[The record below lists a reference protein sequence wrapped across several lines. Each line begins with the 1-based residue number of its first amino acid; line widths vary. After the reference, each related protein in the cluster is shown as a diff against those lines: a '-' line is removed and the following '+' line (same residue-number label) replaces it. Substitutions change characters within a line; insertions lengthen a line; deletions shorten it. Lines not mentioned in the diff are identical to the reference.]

1 MRLTAQHI
9 LRAVEPLIYGV
20 RGRRLCVAALVVGR
34 LLCLWQA
41 AQIRPE
47 AEYENSL
54 PLGHP
59 YIQVFKQYQEDF
71 GGANTVLVA
80 LLQKP
85 GTATDIYNEKFLA
98 ELKAATEEVFFM
110 AGIDRAH

>member
-9 LRAVEPLIYGV
+9 LSAVEPLIYGA
-20 RGRRLCVAALVVGR
+20 RARRVCVTAL
-34 LLCLWQA
+34 LLGTLFCLWQA
-41 AQIRPE
+41 AQIRPG

-59 YIQVFKQYQEDF
+59 YIQVFKQYQADF

-85 GTATDIYNEKFLA
+85 GGAPNS
-98 ELKAATEEVFFM
+98 
-110 AGIDRAH
+110 